1 MYHILIN
8 QVKKEKVMK
17 TFIEALILATLMFVI
32 PLTVYVI
39 RTGGL

>member
-1 MYHILIN
+1 
-8 QVKKEKVMK
+8 MK
-17 TFIEALILATLMFVI
+17 TFIEALILATLMFIV